1 MIRDIRTLFEEEN
14 EYFKPIKVGKII
26 QNSRYIKNFSAYP
39 VKIQHNKIPKTFKIL
54 VYWNNSYIEY
64 ESKGN
69 ENKNLSVK

>member
-39 VKIQHNKIPKTFKIL
+39 VKI
-54 VYWNNSYIEY
+54 
-64 ESKGN
+64 
-69 ENKNLSVK
+69 